1 MNAALPPRDPP
12 HGRFDEPFEM
22 LEACHDRVRRNLV
35 QMERLAARLPV
46 HGCDAATAQAARDV
60 LRYFDLSAPA
70 HHEDE
75 ERHILPLLRAAGDEA
90 FAAQIEQEHHE
101 LHRRWIELRRSLVEV
116 AAGSWIAA
124 GPAEFVT
131 WAKFAA
137 LYRAHIAAEEAN
149 AFPAA
154 RAALDDATLQAIGR
168 DMAERRGLA

>member
-1 MNAALPPRDPP
+1 M
-12 HGRFDEPFEM
+12 
-22 LEACHDRVRRNLV
+22 
-35 QMERLAARLPV
+35 
-46 HGCDAATAQAARDV
+46 
-60 LRYFDLSAPA
+60 
-70 HHEDE
+70 
-75 ERHILPLLRAAGDEA
+75 
-90 FAAQIEQEHHE
+90 
-101 LHRRWIELRRSLVEV
+101 RRSLVEV